1 MVKILAFDTETNT
14 NTMLMR
20 EKNSKKLLSFFDYKN
35 KNSLWST
42 YINICPSII
51 QLSYILYDT
60 NNSSSA
66 KIFNKYIDIPDNITI
81 TKETIKIHHIT
92 RETILNAT
100 NVNKA
105 KIDDALNEFMNDF
118 SKADVVVGH
127 NVQFDRTMI
136 IAELIRISKE
146 QKEDNFKQIKQMM
159 NNKKF
164 ACTMKITTPI
174 LKQVLH
180 MNNKTEEQA
189 VFKSPKLIEAYKY
202 YFGYEPNKKFLHNAL
217 IDTIVC
223 LRVYCM
229 TLNNGFDICGT
240 NKIITNYIKQ
250 ISPPEYTCDTAKKC
264 KTKKVFK
271 KASKKVFKKCKTKK
285 YLKNV
290 KQKSI

>member
-20 EKNSKKLLSFFDYKN
+20 EKNSKKLLSFVDYKN
-35 KNSLWST
+35 NNSLWST

-51 QLSYILYDT
+51 QLSYVLYDT
-60 NNSSSA
+60 NNSSSS

-81 TKETIKIHHIT
+81 TEETIKIHHIT

-105 KIDDALNEFMNDF
+105 KIEDALNEFMNDF

-136 IAELIRISKE
+136 IAELIRTSKE
-146 QKEDNFKQIKQMM
+146 DKVQKIKQMM
-159 NNKKF
+159 NNNNF

-180 MNNKTEEQA
+180 VTKKTEDQK
-189 VFKSPKLIEAYKY
+189 VFKYPKLIEAYKY

-217 IDTIVC
+217 IDAIVC

-229 TLNNGFDICGT
+229 SLNNGFDICGT
-240 NKIITNYIKQ
+240 NKIITNYIKK
-250 ISPPEYTCDTAKKC
+250 ISPLGYTCKYN
-264 KTKKVFK
+264 KTKKAKLHKLV
-271 KASKKVFKKCKTKK
+271 SKTRKRLSIVKHKT
-285 YLKNV
+285 
-290 KQKSI
+290 

>member
-14 NTMLMR
+14 MLIR
-20 EKNSKKLLSFFDYKN
+20 EKNSKKLLSFADYKN
-35 KNSLWST
+35 NNSLWST

-60 NNSSSA
+60 NNSSNA
-66 KIFNKYIDIPDNITI
+66 KIFNKYIDIPDNIII

-92 RETILNAT
+92 RETILL
-100 NVNKA
+100 NKI

-146 QKEDNFKQIKQMM
+146 HKEDKFKQIKQMM

-174 LKQVLH
+174 LKQVL
-180 MNNKTEEQA
+180 NVNKKTEEQTF
-189 VFKSPKLIEAYKY
+189 FKSPKLIEAYKY

-250 ISPPEYTCDTAKKC
+250 ISPSEYTCDTTKKCKTKKC

-271 KASKKVFKKCKTKK
+271 
-285 YLKNV
+285 NRE
-290 KQKSI
+290 KQ

>member
-14 NTMLMR
+14 MLIR
-20 EKNSKKLLSFFDYKN
+20 DKNSKKLLSFFDYKN

-66 KIFNKYIDIPDNITI
+66 KIFNKYIDIPDNIII

-92 RETILNAT
+92 RETILL
-100 NVNKA
+100 NKA

-146 QKEDNFKQIKQMM
+146 RKEDNFKQIKQMM

-180 MNNKTEEQA
+180 VNNKTEEQL

-217 IDTIVC
+217 IDSIVC

-250 ISPPEYTCDTAKKC
+250 ISPPEYTCDTAKK
-264 KTKKVFK
+264 VFK
-271 KASKKVFKKCKTKK
+271 KCKTKKVFKKCKTKK
-285 YLKNV
+285 VFKKCKTKKV
-290 KQKSI
+290 FKK

>member
-14 NTMLMR
+14 MLIR
-20 EKNSKKLLSFFDYKN
+20 EKNSKKLLSFADYKN
-35 KNSLWST
+35 NNSLWST

-60 NNSSSA
+60 NNSSNA
-66 KIFNKYIDIPDNITI
+66 KIFNKYIDIPDNIII

-92 RETILNAT
+92 RETILL
-100 NVNKA
+100 NKI

-180 MNNKTEEQA
+180 VNNKT

-250 ISPPEYTCDTAKKC
+250 ISPSEYTCDTTKKCKTKKCKTKKCKTKKC

-271 KASKKVFKKCKTKK
+271 
-285 YLKNV
+285 NRE
-290 KQKSI
+290 KQ

>member
-20 EKNSKKLLSFFDYKN
+20 KKNSKKLLSFVDYKN
-35 KNSLWST
+35 NNSLWST

-51 QLSYILYDT
+51 QLSYVLYDT
-60 NNSSSA
+60 SNSSSS

-81 TKETIKIHHIT
+81 TEETIKIHHIT
-92 RETILNAT
+92 RETILNAS

-136 IAELIRISKE
+136 IAELIRTSKE
-146 QKEDNFKQIKQMM
+146 DKVQKIKQIKQMM
-159 NNKKF
+159 NNNNF

-180 MNNKTEEQA
+180 VTKKTEDQK
-189 VFKSPKLIEAYKY
+189 VFKYPKLIEAYKY

-217 IDTIVC
+217 IDAIVC

-229 TLNNGFDICGT
+229 SLNNGFDICGT
-240 NKIITNYIKQ
+240 NKIITNYIKK
-250 ISPPEYTCDTAKKC
+250 ISPLGYTCDTAKKC
-264 KTKKVFK
+264 KTKKCK
-271 KASKKVFKKCKTKK
+271 TKKCKTKK
-285 YLKNV
+285 VFKNRE
-290 KQKSI
+290 KQ